1 MKEYTK
7 KIVLLIV
14 LLTIIKIVL
23 SSFIPTISIFSDEYI
38 YAENAQNIHDSGSF
52 ESQGV
57 AQKTYPPLYPLVLS
71 VSYLFKDM
79 SIVYFIIKCI
89 NAIASSLIVLP
100 VFLLAKEFLNDKR
113 AFYASLLIGLLP
125 ASFSFAPYIMA
136 ENLFYPLFLTSFY
149 FIFKSFKESSY
160 WWDIGAGIS
169 IALLYLTKVIGLLF
183 IPVVGIYFFYAL
195 WQKRFVQIPK
205 KVIMALSFLFVITP
219 WIIKKMALQE
229 STNTIS
235 VVAGGYGRE
244 VFNIASPNFVL
255 PFITWAVYYTAFLA
269 LASGVILFVLSLKQL
284 REKKNESGK
293 KFVVLSVIT
302 TIVTILIAANHNA
315 TIKTTYPSLFSWAT
329 GRLIGRYAEAVI
341 PLIIL
346 CGMLFLAQKRK
357 VQTYKKEVL
366 FTSVLLVLATQL
378 IFFPLFPVN
387 GLSVVWIGVA
397 KYILEF
403 LLFAKT
409 SATQIF
415 SWTSLVIF
423 AFFFALLPL
432 AVFILQKR
440 KNITLEKIVALTAG
454 FFIILNIMNYGLTYY
469 NAKEGWYEKD
479 QNQLGV
485 WINKNVRD
493 GTFVIDEQ
501 ACSGKISKEDQ
512 GSLCNPNK
520 ETTIIGF
527 WIRGPLIIGDVE
539 EEAADYII
547 SKQQMELP
555 LIKKQ
560 GEIYLYRA
568 KGS

>member
-14 LLTIIKIVL
+14 LLTIIKIVI

-57 AQKTYPPLYPLVLS
+57 AQKTYPPLYPLMLS
-71 VSYLFKDM
+71 ISYLFKDM
-79 SIVYFIIKCI
+79 NIVYFIIKCI
-89 NAIASSLIVLP
+89 NAIVSSLIVIP
-100 VFLLAKEFLNDKR
+100 AFLLAKEFLEEKK
-113 AFYASLLIGLLP
+113 AFYTALLIGILP

-136 ENLFYPLFLTSFY
+136 ENMFYPLFLTSFY
-149 FIFKSFKESSY
+149 FVFKSFKENVY
-160 WWDIGAGIS
+160 WWDVGAGIS
-169 IALLYLTKVIGLLF
+169 IALLYLTKVLGLLL

-205 KVIMALSFLFVITP
+205 KIIMALSFLFVITP

-229 STNTIS
+229 STNAIS

-244 VFNIASPNFVL
+244 VFNIASPKFML
-255 PFITWAVYYTAFLA
+255 PFMTWTLYYTAFLA

-284 REKKNESGK
+284 KEKKNESGK

-346 CGMLFLAQKRK
+346 CGMLFIAKKRK
-357 VQTYKKEVL
+357 AQTYKKEII
-366 FTSVLLVLATQL
+366 FTSVLLVLGAQL
-378 IFFPLFPVN
+378 IFFPLFPIN

-409 SATQIF
+409 SATQVF
-415 SWTSLVIF
+415 SWTSLVVF
-423 AFFFALLPL
+423 TLLFSVLPPI
-432 AVFILQKR
+432 VFILQKR
-440 KNITLEKIVALTAG
+440 KSITPEKIIALTAG

-485 WINKNVRD
+485 WINKNL
-493 GTFVIDEQ
+493 GQETFLIDER
-501 ACSGKISKEDQ
+501 ACTGKISKEDQ
-512 GSLCNPNK
+512 GSLCNKNK

-527 WIRGPLIIGDVE
+527 WIRGPLIIGEVE

-547 SKQQMELP
+547 SKQQMDLL